1 MDIRR
6 NSLEPSFLR
15 MMNDTRSH
23 FQRLMLVVIILFEE
37 REVALKKYHTIPYNF
52 LQDMDVTI
60 LWIYIQKTTDMNGW
74 KVKWR
79 LFKLK

>member
-1 MDIRR
+1 MFE
-6 NSLEPSFLR
+6 S
-15 MMNDTRSH
+15 
-23 FQRLMLVVIILFEE
+23 IILFEE
-37 REVALKKYHTIPYNF
+37 HEVGLKKYHTIPYNF